1 MEATFLLT
9 LLITFLASFIGY
21 ELISKIPQ
29 TLHTPLMSGS
39 NAISGITLIAAILIY
54 PEVGDSQILQIIVLI
69 AIAFATLN
77 IVGGFSVT
85 GRILEMFK
93 KNDRNNIIDLCCIIY
108 ICFEA
113 IWKTIN
119 CTQSKF
125 FCDSGHGSS
134 CI

>member
-54 PEVGDSQILQIIVLI
+54 PE
-69 AIAFATLN
+69 
-77 IVGGFSVT
+77 
-85 GRILEMFK
+85 
-93 KNDRNNIIDLCCIIY
+93 
-108 ICFEA
+108 
-113 IWKTIN
+113 
-119 CTQSKF
+119 
-125 FCDSGHGSS
+125 
-134 CI
+134 

>member
-54 PEVGDSQILQIIVLI
+54 PEEESLSYLKLS
-69 AIAFATLN
+69 F
-77 IVGGFSVT
+77 
-85 GRILEMFK
+85 
-93 KNDRNNIIDLCCIIY
+93 
-108 ICFEA
+108 
-113 IWKTIN
+113 
-119 CTQSKF
+119 
-125 FCDSGHGSS
+125 
-134 CI
+134 

>member
-54 PEVGDSQILQIIVLI
+54 PEVCLLYTSDAADEEECRSRW
-69 AIAFATLN
+69 
-77 IVGGFSVT
+77 SP
-85 GRILEMFK
+85 
-93 KNDRNNIIDLCCIIY
+93 Y
-108 ICFEA
+108 
-113 IWKTIN
+113 
-119 CTQSKF
+119 
-125 FCDSGHGSS
+125 H
-134 CI
+134 

>member
-54 PEVGDSQILQIIVLI
+54 PEVGESQLLKIIILI
-69 AIAFATLN
+69 AISFASFPPVIASSAISAVLIVSEN
-77 IVGGFSVT
+77 VVGGL
-85 GRILEMFK
+85 RIAMITLV
-93 KNDRNNIIDLCCIIY
+93 
-108 ICFEA
+108 
-113 IWKTIN
+113 
-119 CTQSKF
+119 
-125 FCDSGHGSS
+125 
-134 CI
+134 

>member
-1 MEATFLLT
+1 MQIDIVS
-9 LLITFLASFIGY
+9 LITIFILAVFVGNEI
-21 ELISKIPQ
+21 INKVPP

-54 PEVGDSQILQIIVLI
+54 PEIGESQLLKIIILV

-93 KNDRNNIIDLCCIIY
+93 KND
-108 ICFEA
+108 
-113 IWKTIN
+113 
-119 CTQSKF
+119 
-125 FCDSGHGSS
+125 
-134 CI
+134 